1 MYLAEE
7 AIGLVKS
14 LNWSVVTG
22 PSLEFDEERV
32 DEEIINELREID
44 DQELK
49 DE

>member
-22 PSLEFDEERV
+22 PNMEFTEENI
-32 DEEIINELREID
+32 DEEIINELRDID
-44 DQELK
+44 D
-49 DE
+49 